1 MTEIIEPPSRLDEYL
16 AAGASDTVLLRQL
29 HELIQSSTND
39 APPRVPGTP
48 LRLLLAGYN
57 GGGNT
62 GADVRVAEMI
72 RQVRA
77 ILGREQVQIGL
88 IAAGETLPLELA
100 DEVRPELNSDYLP
113 DFLERTC
120 RRYDGVIAC
129 EGSMFKSNFSTALGA
144 FMAASLGIASAS
156 GRLAVGYG
164 AEAGRMEPG
173 LREFVSGLGQGPLV
187 LCRNAESRTLLDGLG
202 LRTAA
207 GADTAW
213 TYQATPEAAVQQR
226 LRMLGVGQRPLLVI
240 CPINPFWWPV
250 RPDLAKAVELETHGA
265 HRDLHYAAVLFHADS
280 DEIRRGYAAYLD
292 AIAEAAKQWR
302 EDNHGSV
309 LIVGMDRVDRKACH
323 DLAAR
328 FDTPPPIV
336 QSGDVSPGAIV
347 GMLRAADLLLSSRF
361 HAIVTS
367 MQAGV
372 PAVGISMD
380 ERINN
385 LLGAGEH
392 NRRLLRAD
400 SPDLA
405 QQILPALRHAQA
417 ERESIGAAAQ
427 AFVAGQLRAMGEMGR
442 RFADEVRRFH
452 PDVKTPDSNAGWSA
466 YLPSMHPELHAL
478 LERNS

>member
-1 MTEIIEPPSRLDEYL
+1 MTDITEPLSRLDEYL
-16 AAGASDTVLLRQL
+16 AAGADDAVLLRQL
-29 HELIQSSTND
+29 REIIKNSSYTVPER
-39 APPRVPGTP
+39 APGTP

-72 RQVRA
+72 RQLRA
-77 ILGREQVQIGL
+77 ILGRENVQIGL

-100 DEVRPELNSDYLP
+100 DEIRPELNGDYLP

-120 RRYDGVIAC
+120 PRYDGVIAC
-129 EGSMFKSNFSTALGA
+129 EGSMFKSNFSTSLAA

-173 LREFVSGLGQGPLV
+173 IRQFVADLGQGPLV

-202 LRTAA
+202 LRTGE

-213 TYQATPEAAVQQR
+213 TYQALPEPQMRQR

-240 CPINPFWWPV
+240 CPVNPFWWPV
-250 RPDLAKAVELETHGA
+250 RPDLAMAQALELLGTH
-265 HRDLHYAAVLFHADS
+265 RELHYASVLFHADS
-280 DEIRRGYAAYLD
+280 EEIRRSYAAYLN
-292 AIAEAAKQWR
+292 AIADAAAQWKR
-302 EDNHGSV
+302 ENQGSV
-309 LIVGMDRVDRKACH
+309 LIIGMDRVDRQACR

-328 FDTPPPIV
+328 FDTPPPVV
-336 QSGDVSPGAIV
+336 QSGDVSPAAIV

-372 PAVGISMD
+372 PTVGISMD

-385 LLGAGEH
+385 LLGAGE
-392 NRRLLRAD
+392 NDRRLLRAD

-405 QQILPALRHAQA
+405 AQVLPALRYAQA

-442 RFADEVRRFH
+442 RFADEVLRFY
-452 PDVKTPDSNAGWSA
+452 PDAKTPASNAGWDA

-478 LERNS
+478 LERNT